1 MLAGNVQEPAV
12 SAGGASELA
21 DLRQLVAELR
31 QAVRARDDFIASV
44 SHELRNAL
52 TPILGAAELALA
64 AAQGA
69 EGTCPPRITVLME
82 RMQHLA
88 HAFIKRTTRLLDVSH
103 IGTGVLL
110 LRRSTTDLSSVV
122 RSVAQSYEAL
132 SIRARSPLTLDI
144 QDDVVSLCNRP
155 AVEQVVEYLLSNA
168 LKFGSGKPI
177 AVQLRLEGQSA
188 RLDIRGFGV
197 GMPPDQQA
205 SIFAPFD
212 QVATQ
217 HRNGGFGIDLWVA
230 NRLVT
235 AMDGRISVSS
245 VVGEG
250 STLTVMFP
258 LLPPNQDGTT
268 T

>member
-1 MLAGNVQEPAV
+1 MLAGDVQEPAAP
-12 SAGGASELA
+12 AGNASELA

-31 QAVRARDDFIASV
+31 QAVRARDDFIAIV
-44 SHELRNAL
+44 GHELRNAL

-64 AAQGA
+64 AAQAA

-82 RMQHLA
+82 RLRHLA
-88 HAFIKRTTRLLDVSH
+88 HAFTKRATGLLDVSR
-103 IGTGVLL
+103 IGTGDLL

-122 RSVAQSYEAL
+122 RSVVQSYKAL
-132 SIRARSPLTLDI
+132 SIRARSPFALDI

-177 AVQLRLEGQSA
+177 TVQLRSEGQSA
-188 RLDIRGFGV
+188 RLAIQDLGI

-205 SIFAPFD
+205 RIFAPFD
-212 QVATQ
+212 HITTQ
-217 HRNGGFGIDLWVA
+217 HRSSGFGIDLWMA

-258 LLPPNQDGTT
+258 LLPPNRDGTT